1 MRLFLHCIGYFS
13 KLVILHLLSKL
24 LTSVVI
30 TAIVSTRV
38 DQNILL
44 LTINCLWRYSVKTP
58 LFKGDPWINFIE
70 SIILYCGY
78 LAWHPVLRNLVKL
91 LLILNL
97 AIEVITDHV
106 LILCVNNLA
115 IYGVCTK
122 SNLFTIVCI
131 PIIWIPGSLHVL
143 RYSDYVTIAVS
154 WSFYW
159 LNLPKLIFFFQNF
172 VKLRN
177 SWILFSIESCNR
189 LTHWRT
195 IIC

>member
-1 MRLFLHCIGYFS
+1 MRLFLHCIVYFS

-30 TAIVSTRV
+30 TAIVSTSV
-38 DQNILL
+38 DQNVLL

-70 SIILYCGY
+70 SIILHCGC

-91 LLILNL
+91 LLIL
-97 AIEVITDHV
+97 
-106 LILCVNNLA
+106 NLA

-177 SWILFSIESCNR
+177 SLILFSIESCNR